1 MAKSTARYALFALLV
16 SLLWLCEAKPTH
28 ACAVMR
34 SDHGSAPRISRE
46 RALLVFDSS
55 KGIEHFVRE
64 AVFKAGQEP
73 FGFVVPTP
81 SRPTVTA
88 LKGSPFAEL
97 DAHFPFAQPAR
108 TPA

>member
-1 MAKSTARYALFALLV
+1 MSDPSALYLKKPVYRFGIMAKSTARYALFALLV

-34 SDHGSAPRISRE
+34 SDHG
-46 RALLVFDSS
+46 L
-55 KGIEHFVRE
+55 
-64 AVFKAGQEP
+64 FKAGQEP